1 MLTAVLARSLA
12 PRIRAV
18 NLALG
23 QALPA
28 PGMDPARFAELVLA
42 TPLGRATSAGEI
54 GRALQLIVRSP
65 SMTGTTLTLDSG
77 LATGWLT
84 PS

>member
-1 MLTAVLARSLA
+1 MLTAVLARALA
-12 PRIRAV
+12 RASAPSI
-18 NLALG
+18 ALG

-28 PGMDPARFAELVLA
+28 PGMEPARFAELALA

-54 GRALQLIVRSP
+54 ARAIQLIVRSP

-77 LATGWLT
+77 LATGWQT
-84 PS
+84 PA